1 MNYNPDIYNKDYKVY
16 HLKLGRIFLYQ
27 NYIVTEFDEGVDI
40 NFENFKELSQII
52 EQNFKDQPF
61 GFIANRIN
69 SYSIN
74 LNDAELFNKTFNNA
88 IAYAIV
94 AYSNRTK
101 RIIEIES
108 HFFKFNK
115 KVFHNFENALDWV
128 EETLANPNS
137 AIYNK

>member
-40 NFENFKELSQII
+40 NFENFKELAQII
-52 EQNFKDQPF
+52 KQNFKDQPF
-61 GFIANRIN
+61 GFIANRVN

-74 LNDAELFNKTFNNA
+74 LNDAELFNKTFTNG

-94 AYSNRTK
+94 AYSKRTE

-115 KVFHNFENALDWV
+115 QVFNDFKTALNWV
-128 EETLANPNS
+128 EETLANRNS
-137 AIYNK
+137 AVYFK